1 MRFQGALKRL
11 SIFLTI
17 IIATAININAEQNYA
32 IPDFAYPKT
41 ASSNAIAKLNASLK
55 SGDDILAIRQL
66 MDYGLAQSVIGNDNI
81 HGVISK
87 IDSVKPLLQKESSR
101 ALISLLKAK
110 IYSDIYLANK
120 YKFDNRK
127 LPLSPLPADYN
138 EWSGDQFH
146 QVISTLCDEAL
157 GAKAAL
163 ERERLSDYKL
173 IIDVSNED
181 IVYFPSLY
189 DFVAYRTIDFRSNLS
204 RFANC
209 FSILIL
215 TDRSTFLA
223 NPVYT
228 PTSAEAE
235 KILATYAD
243 LLRFHANDIAPL
255 IYADI
260 QRLAFIHSGIYS
272 SMNESSSATYNAL
285 LKDLFSQYSHNQYS
299 GLVLEEVLYDEYDAE
314 FYRTVSDFC
323 KRFPSYNRINCLK
336 NILSR
341 MQHKSV
347 EIKAQQF
354 AIPGKEF
361 PIIID
366 AANINKVTLCIY
378 AVDIDKFSNDT
389 NPHYTNKKLISEKEL
404 HITGIT
410 PFSTREKI
418 NVTLN
423 EPGKYI
429 VIANAPGINTDE
441 SIYAATIHCTK
452 LSIGVSKSTK
462 SNEIIV
468 SESSSGQPVKDA
480 LIQYRPIWNPNL
492 IEKLGLTDVYGFYKI
507 GQSLSGD
514 FFAEKQEMGYTQP
527 IYVHKAYTSS
537 TFSSTLFGH
546 IFTSLAIYHPGD
558 IVEFSAL
565 VYNSDIS
572 RIKIAKNKAI
582 KAILKNTNRTPID
595 TLELTT
601 DNWGRCNGSFQIP
614 TNELSGN
621 YSVCLI
627 DPSDNNRM
635 FYQQNISVSD
645 YKLPSFFT
653 EVTSVLKSIP
663 EDGDVTIK
671 GRVQTYSGVGLP
683 AVSLNIT
690 LSAEQWHWWR
700 GSNAVDFYSVS
711 DTTDSRGEFSIVV
724 SKKAL
729 DYSPAPKGYFT
740 IQIDATSA
748 SGESQQTVA
757 SFFRSQAYSI
767 SANISKN
774 IDITNP
780 TTLDVD
786 VMRSD
791 GAVVDTIVNY
801 TLRDLNNKV
810 ILASSFHSNKAIVDW
825 RKVKSGEY
833 TLTMRIKGNLADST
847 TCKDI
852 ILYRPKDKR
861 SPVDKS
867 LWMPYTDNPTII
879 LDHNR
884 QAELI
889 YATTKPETHILY
901 TLSDADSIIHR
912 EWIKAKAG
920 MHTLQVS
927 IPKNCLEPNAILYS
941 VADFKASVYSFN
953 FEQASIPAVKITTE
967 SFRNRIIPGSDETW
981 TFRTIDQ
988 NGNPI
993 SSAMILNMYNGAL
1006 DAIKKANWGFNPI
1019 KYSNGSTKIYA
1030 KTFWHN
1036 NIFLFGW
1043 SQYSDEL
1050 SCDHLSNPWFRL
1062 NKTNSFITSKYIGAR
1077 KLTMANSA
1085 ITSYAHMD
1093 SAVAHEEELVV
1104 DEDLSS
1110 SEISLKENTKTTFEY
1125 RDAETPLAIY
1135 APTLNTDTEGR
1146 LSFSF
1151 RVPNANT
1158 TWRFRA
1164 LAFTENLLTDQF
1176 LADVIANKPIMVQP
1190 NRPRFVRTGDKIDI
1204 SSLVINNSDS
1214 TQNITTVVEFF
1225 EPSNQ
1230 AIISKFSFDSVV
1242 EKGMTV
1248 TVTAPLDVPLD
1259 LPFIG
1264 YRVKSYTDK
1273 FADGEQSLIPILSSS
1288 SQVIETTPFYIS
1300 PDSLHFSLQIP
1311 QLPDSSRV
1319 TLQYCDNPIWTV
1331 VTALPGLRSK
1341 KISTP
1346 SDAANAIFSAA
1357 IADGL
1362 MRNYPSIA
1370 NAISLWN
1377 ESNKSDSTLT
1387 SMLERNSDLKTM
1399 LLNATPW
1406 MVDAMTDSER
1416 MQRLALLFDKN
1427 EIEKV
1432 YSEAIATLQSLQRNN
1447 GGWAWISQSNS
1458 ASIWA
1463 TESALF
1469 TLGYLNML
1477 KYLPSKK
1484 ELTKL
1489 IEQAL
1494 AWHQKEI
1501 IAEHRKYP
1509 KHSYYNFLSLRDLW
1523 PQFRPS
1529 AQGKSIVAS
1538 EVQKLVKNWK
1548 KLSVG
1553 TKAEAARLL
1562 YNNGYRTLSRSVVAS
1577 LREFA
1582 ETSPEKGMWWPSLG
1596 DNYGGSLLQV
1606 GHTANALLSIKKIEP
1621 NSSDI
1626 DAICQWLILQ
1636 KEAQNWGSSAMTSFI
1651 ITAILNTSSKWLCE
1665 ASDISI
1671 SINDTPLSVNYTDSY
1686 LGNFRAD
1693 ISDMNPSEATLT
1705 ITKSE
1710 GTPAWGAIHS
1720 NSERSM
1726 SSVEA
1731 ASCDAISIEKRIFKS
1746 VGHEWSSA
1754 DSLKV
1759 GDRVKVQLLI
1769 HANRDMQYMAI
1780 TDERA
1785 ACFEPVEQMPRPIYS
1800 EGLCFYR
1807 ENRDAS
1813 TNIFVSNMP
1822 KGTYMLEYEM
1832 WVNNSG
1838 EFSSGIATIQSQY
1851 APQLSAHSSGNKI
1864 SISAN

>member
-1 MRFQGALKRL
+1 MRFQGALKIL

-41 ASSNAIAKLNASLK
+41 ASSNAIAKLDASLK

-173 IIDVSNED
+173 IIDVSNDD

-223 NPVYT
+223 SPVYT

-243 LLRFHANDIAPL
+243 LLRFHTNDIAPL

-285 LKDLFSQYSHNQYS
+285 LKDLYSQYSHNQYS
-299 GLVLEEVLYDEYDAE
+299 GLVLEEIQYDEYDAE

-336 NILSR
+336 EILVEMERKTVEVVATPFVLPGKGFPVTVKMQNINEVTLKVYAIDGNKFDSSANLQKVNKR
-341 MQHKSV
+341 LILKIGVQNTDSIPFIASKKINIILPECGQYMIDASAP
-347 EIKAQQF
+347 EIKSNS
-354 AIPGKEF
+354 
-361 PIIID
+361 D
-366 AANINKVTLCIY
+366 YHKVILC
-378 AVDIDKFSNDT
+378 SNMAM
-389 NPHYTNKKLISEKEL
+389 S
-404 HITGIT
+404 
-410 PFSTREKI
+410 
-418 NVTLN
+418 
-423 EPGKYI
+423 
-429 VIANAPGINTDE
+429 
-441 SIYAATIHCTK
+441 
-452 LSIGVSKSTK
+452 
-462 SNEIIV
+462 V
-468 SESSSGQPVKDA
+468 SESANAKEFIITNAQNGT
-480 LIQYRPIWNPNL
+480 PIEGATILQKNIGKNQSIKNW
-492 IEKLGLTDVYGFYKI
+492 GTTDVNGIFKFP
-507 GQSLSGD
+507 QTQLSY
-514 FFAEKQEMGYTQP
+514 FIAEKPSMGYTQP
-527 IYVHKAYTSS
+527 IWTNFSLNNYSKTNVLHAY
-537 TFSSTLFGH
+537 
-546 IFTSLAIYHPGD
+546 IETSLAIYRPGD
-558 IVEFSAL
+558 SVNFNAVVYQNTDSDTKTKIV
-565 VYNSDIS
+565 
-572 RIKIAKNKAI
+572 KNHSVKVV
-582 KAILKNTNRTPID
+582 NFNPNWQGID

-601 DNWGRCNGSFQIP
+601 DNWGRCSGSFKIP
-614 TNELSGN
+614 KGDLSGN
-621 YSVCLI
+621 YYLHILDSN
-627 DPSDNNRM
+627 DDSDFIGRKSYM
-635 FYQQNISVSD
+635 VSD
-645 YKLPSFFT
+645 YKMPSFFA
-653 EVTSVLKSIP
+653 EETSVLKSIP
-663 EDGDVTIK
+663 GSGDVTIK

-683 AVSLNIT
+683 GVPLNLT
-690 LSAEQWHWWR
+690 LSAEQWSWWR
-700 GSNAVDFYSVS
+700 NSNAIEFYSTS
-711 DTTDSRGEFSIVV
+711 ATTNAQGEFSIVIP
-724 SKKAL
+724 KQTL

-740 IQIDATSA
+740 IQVDATSA
-748 SGESQQTVA
+748 SGESQQATA
-757 SFFRSQAYSI
+757 SFFRSEAYSI
-767 SANISKN
+767 SANIAEN
-774 IDITNP
+774 VDITNP
-780 TTLDVD
+780 TTLDVN
-786 VMRSD
+786 VMHSD
-791 GAVVDTIVNY
+791 GTEIDTIVDY
-801 TLRDLNNKV
+801 TLRDMNDKV
-810 ILASSFHSNKAIVDW
+810 ILTSSFHSKKTIVDW

-833 TLTMRIKGNLADST
+833 SLTMRIKGNLADST
-847 TCKDI
+847 TCKNI
-852 ILYRPKDKR
+852 ILYRPKDKC

-879 LDHNR
+879 LDYNN

-889 YATTKPETHILY
+889 YATTKPEAYILY

-927 IPKNCLEPNAILYS
+927 IPENCGKPNAILYS
-941 VADFKASVYSFN
+941 VADFKASTYCIKFKR
-953 FEQASIPAVKITTE
+953 ASVPSVKIVSE
-967 SFRNRIIPGSDETW
+967 SFRDRLIPGSDETW

-988 NGNPI
+988 NGNPV

-1006 DAIKKANWGFNPI
+1006 DAIKKTDWNFNIDKPSTSQTSFDINGLNRFISSIFNWEQYSKHRTYNPI
-1019 KYSNGSTKIYA
+1019 ITPEFELHYFRSFYYA
-1030 KTFWHN
+1030 KHAMKLRMMAKSNMVELDGGFCED
-1036 NIFLFGW
+1036 
-1043 SQYSDEL
+1043 SQS
-1050 SCDHLSNPWFRL
+1050 
-1062 NKTNSFITSKYIGAR
+1062 
-1077 KLTMANSA
+1077 
-1085 ITSYAHMD
+1085 
-1093 SAVAHEEELVV
+1093 VV
-1104 DEDLSS
+1104 VKGYGSPKNEKQEQS
-1110 SEISLKENTKTTFEY
+1110 TFEY

-1135 APTLNTDTEGR
+1135 APTLNTDADGN

-1151 RVPNANT
+1151 HVPNANT

-1273 FADGEQSLIPILSSS
+1273 FADGEQSLIPVLSSS
-1288 SQVIETTPFYIS
+1288 SQVIESQPFYIS
-1300 PDSLHFSLQIP
+1300 PDSLQFSMQIR
-1311 QLPDSSRV
+1311 QMPDSARV
-1319 TLQYCDNPIWTV
+1319 VLQYCDNPIWTAI
-1331 VTALPGLRSK
+1331 TALPGLRSRD
-1341 KISTP
+1341 ISSP
-1346 SDAANAIFSAA
+1346 SDAADAIFSAA
-1357 IADGL
+1357 VAEGLLRDYPIIADAF
-1362 MRNYPSIA
+1362 RQWSQ
-1370 NAISLWN
+1370 SD
-1377 ESNKSDSTLT
+1377 KSDSTLT

-1399 LLNATPW
+1399 LLSATPW
-1406 MVDAMTDSER
+1406 MVDAMTDAER
-1416 MQRLALLFDKN
+1416 MQRLALLFDKS
-1427 EIEKV
+1427 EIAAL
-1432 YSEAIATLQSLQRNN
+1432 YSRAISTLGKLQRNS
-1447 GGWAWISQSNS
+1447 GGWAWKGQYEKTSM
-1458 ASIWA
+1458 WA

-1469 TLGYLNML
+1469 ILGYLNLLGYM
-1477 KYLPSKK
+1477 PQNK
-1484 ELTKL
+1484 ELNKMVK
-1489 IEQAL
+1489 QAL
-1494 AWHQKEI
+1494 NWHQTETVGQR
-1501 IAEHRKYP
+1501 RKYP
-1509 KHSYYNFLSLRDLW
+1509 SASYYSFLALRDLW
-1523 PQFRPS
+1523 PQYKPS
-1529 AQGKSIVAS
+1529 AEGKAIIAS

-1596 DNYGGSLLQV
+1596 DSYGGSLLQV

-1626 DAICQWLILQ
+1626 DAIRQWLILQ
-1636 KEAQNWGSSAMTSFI
+1636 KEAQNWGSSPMTSFI
-1651 ITAILNTSSKWLCE
+1651 VTAILSTSPKWLGK
-1665 ASDISI
+1665 ASDVTLL
-1671 SINDTPLSVNYTDSY
+1671 INNTPIPVNYTDSY

-1720 NSERSM
+1720 SSVRAM

-1759 GDRVKVQLLI
+1759 SDRVKIQLVI

-1785 ACFEPVEQMPRPIYS
+1785 ACFEPVEQLPQPIYT

-1822 KGTYMLEYEM
+1822 KGTYLLEYEM

-1864 SISAN
+1864 TISAN

>member
-1 MRFQGALKRL
+1 MMRFRNTMKRL
-11 SIFLTI
+11 TI
-17 IIATAININAEQNYA
+17 SLAVIISFATFSTHAKETYQA
-32 IPDFAYPKT
+32 PDFAYPKT
-41 ASSNAIAKLNASLK
+41 ASSNAIAKLDASLK
-55 SGDDILAIRQL
+55 SDDDILAIRQL
-66 MDYGLAQSVIGNDNI
+66 MDYGLAQSAIGNDNI

-157 GAKAAL
+157 GAKATL

-173 IIDVSNED
+173 IIDVSNDD

-209 FSILIL
+209 LSILIL

-285 LKDLFSQYSHNQYS
+285 LKDLYSQYSHNQYS
-299 GLVLEEVLYDEYDAE
+299 GLVLEEVQYDEYDAE

-336 NILSR
+336 EIL
-341 MQHKSV
+341 V
-347 EIKAQQF
+347 EMERKTVEVVATPF
-354 AIPGKEF
+354 VLPGKGF
-361 PIIID
+361 PVTVKMQNINEVTLKVYAIDGNKFDSSANLQKVNKRLIQKIEVQNTDSIPFIAYKKINIILPECGQYMID
-366 AANINKVTLCIY
+366 ASAPKIKSDSDYHEVILC
-378 AVDIDKFSNDT
+378 SNMAM
-389 NPHYTNKKLISEKEL
+389 S
-404 HITGIT
+404 
-410 PFSTREKI
+410 
-418 NVTLN
+418 
-423 EPGKYI
+423 
-429 VIANAPGINTDE
+429 
-441 SIYAATIHCTK
+441 
-452 LSIGVSKSTK
+452 
-462 SNEIIV
+462 V
-468 SESSSGQPVKDA
+468 SESANAKEFIITNAQNGT
-480 LIQYRPIWNPNL
+480 PIEGATILQKNTGKNQTIKNW
-492 IEKLGLTDVYGFYKI
+492 GTTDVNGIFKLP
-507 GQSLSGD
+507 QTQLSY
-514 FFAEKQEMGYTQP
+514 FIAEKPSMGYTQP
-527 IYVHKAYTSS
+527 IWTN
-537 TFSSTLFGH
+537 FSLNNYPKTNVLHAH
-546 IFTSLAIYHPGD
+546 IETSLAIYRPGD
-558 IVEFSAL
+558 TVEFNAVIYKNTRSDSNAML
-565 VYNSDIS
+565 V
-572 RIKIAKNKAI
+572 KNRAI
-582 KAILKNTNRTPID
+582 KAVNINANRVGVD

-601 DNWGRCNGSFQIP
+601 DDWGRCCGSFQLP
-614 TNELSGN
+614 KGDLSGM
-621 YSVCLI
+621 YSIRII
-627 DPSDNNRM
+627 DSQDINHDFGVKSYM
-635 FYQQNISVSD
+635 VSD

-653 EVTSVLKSIP
+653 EVTSVLKSFP

-700 GSNAVDFYSVS
+700 DSNAVDFYSVS
-711 DTTDSRGEFSIVV
+711 DTTNSRGEFSIVV
-724 SKKAL
+724 SKKTL

-801 TLRDLNNKV
+801 TLRDLNDKV
-810 ILASSFHSNKAIVDW
+810 ILASSFHSKKAIVDW

-927 IPKNCLEPNAILYS
+927 IPENCGEPNAILYS
-941 VADFKASVYSFN
+941 VADFKASTYSLK
-953 FEQASIPAVKITTE
+953 FERASVPSVKIVAE
-967 SFRNRIIPGSDETW
+967 SFRDRIIPGTDETW
-981 TFRTIDQ
+981 TFRTVNQ
-988 NGNPI
+988 NGNPV

-1006 DAIKKANWGFNPI
+1006 DAIKKANWNFDIYKPSASQTYIDINGLNAFVTSIFNWEQHSKHRTYNPI
-1019 KYSNGSTKIYA
+1019 ITPKFELHDFHSFYYA
-1030 KTFWHN
+1030 KHAMQFRMMAKS
-1036 NIFLFGW
+1036 NI
-1043 SQYSDEL
+1043 
-1050 SCDHLSNPWFRL
+1050 SNHVFDSVEESAL
-1062 NKTNSFITSKYIGAR
+1062 VQTSHGPQKKG
-1077 KLTMANSA
+1077 KQ
-1085 ITSYAHMD
+1085 
-1093 SAVAHEEELVV
+1093 EQP
-1104 DEDLSS
+1104 
-1110 SEISLKENTKTTFEY
+1110 TFEY
-1125 RDAETPLAIY
+1125 RDAETTLAIY
-1135 APTLNTDTEGR
+1135 APTLNTDAEGR

-1151 RVPNANT
+1151 RVPNTNT

-1288 SQVIETTPFYIS
+1288 SQVIESQPFYIS
-1300 PDSLHFSLQIP
+1300 PDSLQFSMQIRQIP
-1311 QLPDSSRV
+1311 DSARV
-1319 TLQYCDNPIWTV
+1319 VLQYCDNPIWTAI
-1331 VTALPGLRSK
+1331 TALPGLRSRD
-1341 KISTP
+1341 ISSP
-1346 SDAANAIFSAA
+1346 SDAADAIFSVAVA
-1357 IADGL
+1357 EGLLRDYPIIADAF
-1362 MRNYPSIA
+1362 RQWSQ
-1370 NAISLWN
+1370 SD
-1377 ESNKSDSTLT
+1377 KSDSTLT

-1406 MVDAMTDSER
+1406 MVDAMTDTER
-1416 MQRLALLFDKN
+1416 MHRLALIFDKK
-1427 EIEKV
+1427 EIAALYSRAISTLEK
-1432 YSEAIATLQSLQRNN
+1432 LQRNN
-1447 GGWAWISQSNS
+1447 GGWAWKSQYEK
-1458 ASIWA
+1458 ASMWA
-1463 TESALF
+1463 TESALSI
-1469 TLGYLNML
+1469 LGYLNLLGYTPQNKALDTMI
-1477 KYLPSKK
+1477 K
-1484 ELTKL
+1484 
-1489 IEQAL
+1489 QAL
-1494 AWHQKEI
+1494 EWHQAEI
-1501 IAEHRKYP
+1501 VSQRSKYP
-1509 KHSYYNFLSLRDLW
+1509 SASYYSFLALRDLW
-1523 PQFRPS
+1523 PQYKPS
-1529 AQGKSIVAS
+1529 VEGNAIVAS
-1538 EVQKLVKNWK
+1538 EVQKLVQNWK
-1548 KLSVG
+1548 KLPIG

-1562 YNNGYRTLSRSVVAS
+1562 YNNGYKKLSRSVLKS

-1582 ETSPEKGMWWPSLG
+1582 MSAPDKGMWWPSLG
-1596 DNYGGSLLQV
+1596 DNYGGSLLQL
-1606 GHTANALLSIKKIEP
+1606 GNTANALLAIHKIEP

-1626 DAICQWLILQ
+1626 DAIRQWLIIQ

-1671 SINDTPLSVNYTDSY
+1671 SINDTPLSVNYSDSY

-1720 NSERSM
+1720 NSERTM

-1746 VGHEWSSA
+1746 EGHEWASA

-1759 GDRVKVQLLI
+1759 GDRVKIQLVI

-1785 ACFEPVEQMPRPIYS
+1785 ACFEPVEQLPQPIYS

-1851 APQLSAHSSGNKI
+1851 APQLTAHSAGDTI
-1864 SISAN
+1864 SVSAK

>member
-1 MRFQGALKRL
+1 MRFRNTMKRL
-11 SIFLTI
+11 TI
-17 IIATAININAEQNYA
+17 SLAVIISFATFSTHAKETYQA
-32 IPDFAYPKT
+32 PDFAYPKT
-41 ASSNAIAKLNASLK
+41 ASSNAIAKLDASLK

-66 MDYGLAQSVIGNDNI
+66 MDYGLAQSAIGNDNI

-110 IYSDIYLANK
+110 IYSEIYLANK

-173 IIDVSNED
+173 IIDVSNDD

-189 DFVAYRTIDFRSNLS
+189 DFVAYRTIDFQSNLS

-285 LKDLFSQYSHNQYS
+285 LKDLYSQYSHNQYS
-299 GLVLEEVLYDEYDAE
+299 GLVLEEVQDDEYDAE

-336 NILSR
+336 EIL
-341 MQHKSV
+341 V
-347 EIKAQQF
+347 EIEQKTVEVLATPYVL
-354 AIPGKEF
+354 PGKEF
-361 PIIID
+361 PVTVKMK
-366 AANINKVTLCIY
+366 NINEVALKVY
-378 AVDIDKFSNDT
+378 AVDNKKFSSNANIQKVSKRLVQEIKVQNTDT
-389 NPHYTNKKLISEKEL
+389 IPFISYKKINLTLPKCGQYMIVASAPEIKSHNGTDKTILCSEITMGYSNSLNAKEFIVTDAQNGAPVNGAKILKKGPNENQSVKEL
-404 HITGIT
+404 GTTDSNGIYKLLQL
-410 PFSTREKI
+410 EK
-418 NVTLN
+418 
-423 EPGKYI
+423 GDF
-429 VIANAPGINTDE
+429 IAENGSKGYSKPL
-441 SIYAATIHCTK
+441 SIYYF
-452 LSIGVSKSTK
+452 
-462 SNEIIV
+462 SNHY
-468 SESSSGQPVKDA
+468 SENDLHA
-480 LIQYRPIWNPNL
+480 H
-492 IEKLGLTDVYGFYKI
+492 IE
-507 GQSLSGD
+507 
-514 FFAEKQEMGYTQP
+514 
-527 IYVHKAYTSS
+527 
-537 TFSSTLFGH
+537 
-546 IFTSLAIYHPGD
+546 TSLAIYRPGD
-558 IVEFSAL
+558 SVEFNAV
-565 VYNSDIS
+565 VYQNTDSGTKAEIV
-572 RIKIAKNKAI
+572 KNHTVKVVNI
-582 KAILKNTNRTPID
+582 TPNWQGID

-601 DNWGRCNGSFQIP
+601 DNWGRCSGSFKIP
-614 TNELSGN
+614 KGDLSGN
-621 YSVCLI
+621 YYIHILDSE
-627 DPSDNNRM
+627 DESDFIGRKSYM
-635 FYQQNISVSD
+635 VSD
-645 YKLPSFFT
+645 YKLPSFFA

-663 EDGDVTIK
+663 GSGDVTIR

-683 AVSLNIT
+683 GIPLNLT
-690 LSAEQWHWWR
+690 LSAEQWSWWR
-700 GSNAVDFYSVS
+700 NTNAIDFYSVS
-711 DTTDSRGEFSIVV
+711 DTTDAQGEFSIVIP
-724 SKKAL
+724 KKTL
-729 DYSPAPKGYFT
+729 DYSPAPKGHFT
-740 IQIDATSA
+740 IQVDATSA
-748 SGESQQTVA
+748 SGESQQATA
-757 SFFRSQAYSI
+757 SFFRSEAYSI
-767 SANISKN
+767 SANIAEN
-774 IDITNP
+774 VDITNP

-791 GAVVDTIVNY
+791 GAVVDTIVDY
-801 TLRDLNNKV
+801 TLRDMNDKV
-810 ILASSFHSNKAIVDW
+810 ILTSSFHSKEPIVDW
-825 RKVKSGEY
+825 RKIKSGEY
-833 TLTMRIKGNLADST
+833 SLTMRIKGNLADST
-847 TCKDI
+847 TCENI
-852 ILYRPKDKR
+852 ILYRPKDKC

-867 LWMPYTDNPTII
+867 LWMPYTDNQTII
-879 LDHNR
+879 LDYNN

-889 YATTKPETHILY
+889 YATTKPEAYILY

-941 VADFKASVYSFN
+941 VADFKASTYCIKFKR
-953 FEQASIPAVKITTE
+953 ASVPSVKIVTE
-967 SFRNRIIPGSDETW
+967 SFRDRIIPGTDETW
-981 TFRTIDQ
+981 TFRTVNQ
-988 NGNPI
+988 NGNPV

-1006 DAIKKANWGFNPI
+1006 DAIKKADWNFNIDKPSSSQTDIDHNGLYGFTTSIFNWEQYSKHRTYNPI
-1019 KYSNGSTKIYA
+1019 ITPEFELHYFRSFYYA
-1030 KTFWHN
+1030 KHAMKLRMMAKSN
-1036 NIFLFGW
+1036 MV
-1043 SQYSDEL
+1043 EL
-1050 SCDHLSNPWFRL
+1050 DGGFCE
-1062 NKTNSFITSKYIGAR
+1062 
-1077 KLTMANSA
+1077 
-1085 ITSYAHMD
+1085 D
-1093 SAVAHEEELVV
+1093 SESVV
-1104 DEDLSS
+1104 VKGYGSPKNEKQEQS
-1110 SEISLKENTKTTFEY
+1110 TFEY
-1125 RDAETPLAIY
+1125 RDAETPLAFY
-1135 APTLNTDTEGR
+1135 APTLNTDAEGR

-1242 EKGMTV
+1242 EKAMTV

-1273 FADGEQSLIPILSSS
+1273 FADGEQSLIPVLSSS
-1288 SQVIETTPFYIS
+1288 SQVIESQPFYIS
-1300 PDSLHFSLQIP
+1300 PDSLQFSMQIR
-1311 QLPDSSRV
+1311 QMPDSARV
-1319 TLQYCDNPIWTV
+1319 VLQYCDNPIWTAI
-1331 VTALPGLRSK
+1331 TALPGLRSRD
-1341 KISTP
+1341 ISSP
-1346 SDAANAIFSAA
+1346 SDAAEAIFSAA
-1357 IADGL
+1357 VAEGLLRDYPIIADAF
-1362 MRNYPSIA
+1362 RQWSQ
-1370 NAISLWN
+1370 SD
-1377 ESNKSDSTLT
+1377 KSDSTLT

-1399 LLNATPW
+1399 LLSATPW
-1406 MVDAMTDSER
+1406 MVDAMTDTER
-1416 MQRLALLFDKN
+1416 MHRLALIFDKK
-1427 EIEKV
+1427 EIAALYSLAISTLEK
-1432 YSEAIATLQSLQRNN
+1432 LQRNN
-1447 GGWAWISQSNS
+1447 GGWAWKSQYDK
-1458 ASIWA
+1458 ASMWA
-1463 TESALF
+1463 TESALI

-1494 AWHQKEI
+1494 AWHQKEV

-1509 KHSYYNFLSLRDLW
+1509 KHSYYSFLALRDLW
-1523 PQFRPS
+1523 PQYKPS
-1529 AQGKSIVAS
+1529 VEGNTIVAS

-1548 KLSVG
+1548 KLSIG

-1562 YNNGYRTLSRSVVAS
+1562 YNNGYKKLSRSVLKS

-1582 ETSPEKGMWWPSLG
+1582 MSAPDKGMWWPSLG

-1626 DAICQWLILQ
+1626 DAIRQWLILQ
-1636 KEAQNWGSSAMTSFI
+1636 KEAQNWGSSPMTSFI
-1651 ITAILNTSSKWLCE
+1651 ITAILSTSPKWLGK
-1665 ASDISI
+1665 ASDVTLL
-1671 SINDTPLSVNYTDSY
+1671 INDTPIPVNYSDSY

-1720 NSERSM
+1720 NSERTM

-1746 VGHEWSSA
+1746 VGHEWSST

-1759 GDRVKVQLLI
+1759 GDRVKIQLVI

-1864 SISAN
+1864 TISTN

>member
-1 MRFQGALKRL
+1 MMLLKHTLQKFIVAL
-11 SIFLTI
+11 TVI
-17 IIATAININAEQNYA
+17 ISTVVINAAERQQSYS

-41 ASSNAIAKLNASLK
+41 ASSNAIAKLDASLK

-127 LPLSPLPADYN
+127 LPLSPFPADYN

-173 IIDVSNED
+173 IIDISNDD

-285 LKDLFSQYSHNQYS
+285 LKDLYSQYSHNQYS
-299 GLVLEEVLYDEYDAE
+299 GLVLEEVQYDEYDAE

-336 NILSR
+336 EIL
-341 MQHKSV
+341 V
-347 EIKAQQF
+347 EMERKTVEVVATPF
-354 AIPGKEF
+354 VLPGKEF
-361 PIIID
+361 PVTVKMK
-366 AANINKVTLCIY
+366 NINDVALKVY
-378 AVDIDKFSNDT
+378 AVDNKKFSSNANIQKVSKRLVQEIKVQNTDT
-389 NPHYTNKKLISEKEL
+389 IPFISYK
-404 HITGIT
+404 
-410 PFSTREKI
+410 KI
-418 NVTLN
+418 NLTLPKCGQYMIIASAPEIKPHSSYDETILCSEITMGYSKSLNAKEFVVTDAQNGAPINSAKILQQSLN
-423 EPGKYI
+423 
-429 VIANAPGINTDE
+429 
-441 SIYAATIHCTK
+441 
-452 LSIGVSKSTK
+452 STK
-462 SNEIIV
+462 SIKELGSTDSNGIFKLP
-468 SESSSGQPVKDA
+468 QP
-480 LIQYRPIWNPNL
+480 
-492 IEKLGLTDVYGFYKI
+492 EKGHFIAEKGSKGYSK
-507 GQSLSGD
+507 SLS
-514 FFAEKQEMGYTQP
+514 
-527 IYVHKAYTSS
+527 IYYLDNRYSNNNLHAY
-537 TFSSTLFGH
+537 
-546 IFTSLAIYHPGD
+546 IETSLAIYRPGD
-558 IVEFSAL
+558 SVNFNAVVYQNTDSDTKAEIV
-565 VYNSDIS
+565 
-572 RIKIAKNKAI
+572 KNHSVKVV
-582 KAILKNTNRTPID
+582 NFNPNWQGID

-601 DNWGRCNGSFQIP
+601 DNWGRCSGSFKIP
-614 TNELSGN
+614 KGDLSGN
-621 YSVCLI
+621 YYLHILDSN
-627 DPSDNNRM
+627 DDSDFIGRKSYM
-635 FYQQNISVSD
+635 VSD
-645 YKLPSFFT
+645 YKMPSFFA
-653 EVTSVLKSIP
+653 EVTSVLKSFP
-663 EDGDVTIK
+663 DDGDVTIK

-683 AVSLNIT
+683 GVPLNLT

-700 GSNAVDFYSVS
+700 NSNAVDFYSVS
-711 DTTDSRGEFSIVV
+711 DTTDSRGEFSIVIP
-724 SKKAL
+724 KQTL

-740 IQIDATSA
+740 IQVDATSA
-748 SGESQQTVA
+748 SGESQQATA
-757 SFFRSQAYSI
+757 SFFRSEAYSI
-767 SANISKN
+767 SANIAEN

-780 TTLDVD
+780 TALDVD

-791 GAVVDTIVNY
+791 GAVVDTIIDY
-801 TLRDLNNKV
+801 TLRDFDEKV
-810 ILASSFHSNKAIVDW
+810 VLESSFHSKNPAVDW

-833 TLTMRIKGNLADST
+833 SLTMRIKGNLADST
-847 TCKDI
+847 TCKNI
-852 ILYRPKDKR
+852 ILYRPKDKC

-867 LWMPYTDNPTII
+867 LWMPYKNNQTII
-879 LDHNR
+879 LDYNN

-889 YATTKPETHILY
+889 YATTKPEAYILY

-927 IPKNCLEPNAILYS
+927 IPENCGKPNAILYS
-941 VADFKASVYSFN
+941 VADFKASTYCIKFKR
-953 FEQASIPAVKITTE
+953 ASVPSVKIVTE

-988 NGNPI
+988 NGNPV

-1006 DAIKKANWGFNPI
+1006 DAIKKTDWNFNIDKPSTSQTSFDINGLNRFISSIFNWEQYSKHRTYNPI
-1019 KYSNGSTKIYA
+1019 ITPEFELHYFRSFYYA
-1030 KTFWHN
+1030 KHAMKLRMMAKSNMVELDGGFCED
-1036 NIFLFGW
+1036 
-1043 SQYSDEL
+1043 SQSE
-1050 SCDHLSNPWFRL
+1050 
-1062 NKTNSFITSKYIGAR
+1062 
-1077 KLTMANSA
+1077 
-1085 ITSYAHMD
+1085 
-1093 SAVAHEEELVV
+1093 VV
-1104 DEDLSS
+1104 KGYGSPKNEKQEQS
-1110 SEISLKENTKTTFEY
+1110 TFEY

-1135 APTLNTDTEGR
+1135 APTLNTDADGN

-1151 RVPNANT
+1151 HVPNANT

-1273 FADGEQSLIPILSSS
+1273 FADGEQSLIPVLSSS
-1288 SQVIETTPFYIS
+1288 SQVIESQPFYIS
-1300 PDSLHFSLQIP
+1300 PDSLQFSMQIR
-1311 QLPDSSRV
+1311 QMPDSARV
-1319 TLQYCDNPIWTV
+1319 VLQYCDNPIWTAI
-1331 VTALPGLRSK
+1331 TALPGLRSQD
-1341 KISTP
+1341 ISSP
-1346 SDAANAIFSAA
+1346 SDAADAIFSAA
-1357 IADGL
+1357 VAEGLLRDYPIIADAF
-1362 MRNYPSIA
+1362 RQWSQ
-1370 NAISLWN
+1370 SD
-1377 ESNKSDSTLT
+1377 KSDSTLT

-1399 LLNATPW
+1399 LLSATPW
-1406 MVDAMTDSER
+1406 MVDAMTDAER
-1416 MQRLALLFDKN
+1416 MQRLALLFDKS
-1427 EIEKV
+1427 EIAAL
-1432 YSEAIATLQSLQRNN
+1432 YSRAISTLGKLQRNS
-1447 GGWAWISQSNS
+1447 GGWAWKGQYEKTSM
-1458 ASIWA
+1458 WA
-1463 TESALF
+1463 TESALSI
-1469 TLGYLNML
+1469 LGYLNLLGYM
-1477 KYLPSKK
+1477 PQNK
-1484 ELTKL
+1484 ELNKMVK
-1489 IEQAL
+1489 QAL
-1494 AWHQKEI
+1494 NWHQTETVGQR
-1501 IAEHRKYP
+1501 RKYP
-1509 KHSYYNFLSLRDLW
+1509 SASYYSFLALRDLW
-1523 PQFRPS
+1523 PQYKPS
-1529 AQGKSIVAS
+1529 AEGKAIIAS

-1582 ETSPEKGMWWPSLG
+1582 ETSPAKGMWWPSLG
-1596 DNYGGSLLQV
+1596 DSYGGSLLQV

-1626 DAICQWLILQ
+1626 DAIRQWLILQ
-1636 KEAQNWGSSAMTSFI
+1636 KEAQNWGSGALTSQIISAIILTSP
-1651 ITAILNTSSKWLCE
+1651 KWIE
-1665 ASDISI
+1665 KASNVEISI
-1671 SINDTPLSVNYTDSY
+1671 GGNPLSIDYTDS
-1686 LGNFRAD
+1686 LIGDFRTD
-1693 ISDMNPSEATLT
+1693 ISALKPSNAKLE
-1705 ITKSE
+1705 ITKSC
-1710 GTPAWGAIHS
+1710 GTPAWGSIYS
-1720 NSERSM
+1720 QSM
-1726 SSVEA
+1726 ESMNAVKASQCEA
-1731 ASCDAISIEKRIFKS
+1731 VSIEKKFFKS
-1746 VGHEWSSA
+1746 SGNEWIES
-1754 DSLKV
+1754 DSLNV
-1759 GDRVKVQLLI
+1759 GDRVKIQLLI
-1769 HANRDMQYMAI
+1769 HTNRDMQYMAI

-1785 ACFEPVEQMPRPIYS
+1785 ACFEPVEQMPQPLYS
-1800 EGLCFYR
+1800 EGICFYR
-1807 ENRDAS
+1807 ENRDAT
-1813 TNIFVSNMP
+1813 TNIFVTNMP
-1822 KGTYMLEYEM
+1822 KGTYLLEYEM

-1851 APQLSAHSSGNKI
+1851 APQLSAHSSGRTI
-1864 SISAN
+1864 AVATQ